1 MTKYAPVTNKNSY
14 YCIFS
19 EAHPSEARVLA
30 SIIKL
35 KFRLSDMIEPDFGLL
50 DRLLSLEVLTFREY
64 QDVRREEGAPYKRSE
79 AILNLLMS
87 EDKCVKFLN
96 VLEDTSQKHVVNF
109 ISQDGGEK
117 RCDFYHAILIANEKR
132 CTLSV
137 RGVRAQRGLVW
148 GFNPH

>member
-1 MTKYAPVTNKNSY
+1 M
-14 YCIFS
+14 
-19 EAHPSEARVLA
+19 LA
-30 SIIKL
+30 SIMKL
-35 KFRLSDMIEPDFGLL
+35 KSRLSDMIEPDFGLL
-50 DRLLSLEVLTFREY
+50 DRLLNLEVLTFREY
-64 QDVRREEGAPYKRSE
+64 QDIRSETGAAYKRSE
-79 AILNLLMS
+79 AILDLLTS
-87 EDKCVKFLN
+87 VNQCVKFLN
-96 VLEDTSQKHVVNF
+96 ALKDTSQKHVVNF